1 MYMTLFSECWN
12 KHAAVQSLK
21 DLSSGQDSED
31 LSTTFWGNRWGEPR

>member
-12 KHAAVQSLK
+12 KDAAVQSLK
-21 DLSSGQDSED
+21 DLSGQDSED